1 MSGNGQDVE
10 NEAPPSEQGAN
21 VVDPPLD
28 EEKAALSQRILDLE
42 ARLRT
47 VSAAFKEKQDEIQ
60 GTKERLARHA
70 QVEEEIRR
78 GEVVTALFE
87 PVENLSRSIQAN
99 RALPEET
106 VAGLKMVHAEFMS
119 ALKKLGLEETSGV
132 GANFDPNN
140 HEAIATQP
148 VADPEQDNK
157 VIMVYS
163 TGYRIGK
170 RLVRPARVVIGR
182 YEEPIAEA

>member
-10 NEAPPSEQGAN
+10 NEAADQGAN
-21 VVDPPLD
+21 VVDLPVD
-28 EEKAALSQRILDLE
+28 EEKVALQQRVNELE

-60 GTKERLARHA
+60 ATKERLARHA
-70 QVEEEIRR
+70 MVEEEIRR
-78 GEVVTALFE
+78 GEVVTSLFE
-87 PVENLSRSIQAN
+87 PVENLNRSIQAN
-99 RALPEET
+99 RGLPEET
-106 VAGLKMVHAEFMS
+106 VTGLRMIHTEFMA
-119 ALKKLGLEETSGV
+119 ALKKLGLEETSGA
-132 GANFDPNN
+132 GAVFDPNN

-148 VADPEQDNK
+148 VVDPEQDNK
-157 VIMVYS
+157 IIMVYS

-182 YEEPIAEA
+182 YEEPSAEA

>member
-1 MSGNGQDVE
+1 M
-10 NEAPPSEQGAN
+10 
-21 VVDPPLD
+21 D
-28 EEKAALSQRILDLE
+28 EEKLALQQRVNELE

-60 GTKERLARHA
+60 ATKERLARHA
-70 QVEEEIRR
+70 LVEEEIRR
-78 GEVVTALFE
+78 GEVVTSLFE
-87 PVENLSRSIQAN
+87 PVENLNRSIHAN
-99 RALPEET
+99 RGLPEET
-106 VAGLKMVHAEFMS
+106 VTGLKMVHTEFMA

-132 GANFDPNN
+132 GAVFDPNN

-148 VADPEQDNK
+148 VVDPEQDNK
-157 VIMVYS
+157 IINVYS

-182 YEEPIAEA
+182 YEEPSAEA